1 MAATFRATLLATVFL
16 LGFARLAVGLT
27 ILDIVQLS
35 QRGYDSA
42 QIIALIDATNSVFQL
57 EAEDLPRL
65 KQLGV
70 SEAVIR
76 VMLKRVA
83 PRDQTSGQPASGAA
97 SDPKPVDPRPITPN
111 REPSLGVLA
120 QRLNSHRAQVPDAT
134 AAASNGGPVESVI
147 RTSVSADR
155 VAAPLAAF
163 HPVPENLTGGHAHVA
178 VALGGWDIFIL
189 REEGAYASVNAR
201 AEEVAHRLEAL
212 RDTSDG
218 DFQHAMIGG
227 EQAVV
232 FRSARDVRQVA
243 ILSVT
248 PRDAR
253 TYAIR
258 SGRPVNAALLARY
271 WADLLSDY
279 WRVIVKRSAPERLT
293 TTHSGEALMALYDAV
308 RNNGATNGRDGPS
321 EILPESVR
329 HHLQELAGAVP
340 KDYPNGG

>member
-1 MAATFRATLLATVFL
+1 MAATFRAALLASLFL
-16 LGFARLAVGLT
+16 LGFARVVVGLT
-27 ILDIVQLS
+27 ILDIIQLS
-35 QRGYDSA
+35 QRGYDNA

-65 KQLGV
+65 KRLGV

-83 PRDQTSGQPASGAA
+83 PPGQNSGELPSAAA
-97 SDPKPVDPRPITPN
+97 SDPRPVDSRPPMPN

-120 QRLNSHRAQVPDAT
+120 QRLGSQRVPVPSAT
-134 AAASNGGPVESVI
+134 ATASSGRSESANSAS
-147 RTSVSADR
+147 TSANR
-155 VAAPLAAF
+155 VTAPLAAF
-163 HPVPENLTGGHAHVA
+163 HAVAESQAGGHTHVA
-178 VALGGWDIFIL
+178 VVLAGWEMFIL
-189 REEGAYASVNAR
+189 RDEGAYASVTAR
-201 AEEVAHRLEAL
+201 AEDVANRLEAL
-212 RDTSDG
+212 RDGTDG

-232 FRSARDVRQVA
+232 FRSARDGRQVP
-243 ILSVT
+243 IVSVT

-258 SGRPVNAALLARY
+258 SGRPVNTALLARY

-279 WRVIVKRSAPERLT
+279 WRVMVKRSAPERLI
-293 TTHSGEALMALYDAV
+293 TTHQGEALITLYDAL
-308 RNNGATNGRDGPS
+308 RDNRAIDGRDGTA

-340 KDYPNGG
+340 KDYPTGG